1 MIDDL
6 KKDAAQR
13 MQKSVTSLLQGL
25 TKIRTGRAHPNLLE
39 QLSVSYYG
47 SDVPLNQVANIAVED
62 SRTLTVTPWEDS
74 VIKDVEKAI
83 QNSDLGLNPVSA
95 GKVIRV
101 PLPDLTEERRHGLAK
116 LVKQEAEQG
125 RVAVRNIRRDVIS
138 DFKAL
143 QKDKE
148 ISEDEQRRA
157 EADIQ
162 QLTDK
167 YIKEVDAA
175 SESKQAELM
184 EF

>member
-1 MIDDL
+1 M
-6 KKDAAQR
+6 
-13 MQKSVTSLLQGL
+13 
-25 TKIRTGRAHPNLLE
+25 
-39 QLSVSYYG
+39 
-47 SDVPLNQVANIAVED
+47 ANIAVED

-101 PLPDLTEERRHGLAK
+101 PLPDLTEERRLDLAR

-125 RVAVRNIRRDVIS
+125 RIAVRNIRRDVNN
-138 DFKAL
+138 DLKQL
-143 QKDKE
+143 LKEKE
-148 ISEDEQRRA
+148 ISEDEERRA

-167 YIKEVDAA
+167 YVKEVDQI
-175 SESKQAELM
+175 SEAKQAEIM
-184 EF
+184 DF

>member
-1 MIDDL
+1 MIEDL
-6 KKDAAQR
+6 KKDARQR
-13 MQKSVTSLLQGL
+13 MEKSVSALSQSLA
-25 TKIRTGRAHPNLLE
+25 KIRTGRAHPSLLE

-47 SDVPLNQVANIAVED
+47 SDVPMSQVANIAVED

-101 PLPDLTEERRHGLAK
+101 PLPDLTEERRKGLAK

-138 DFKAL
+138 DLKTL
-143 QKDKE
+143 LKEKE
-148 ISEDEQRRA
+148 ISQDEERRA
-157 EADIQ
+157 ETDIQ

-167 YIKEVDAA
+167 HIKEVDQA
-175 SESKQAELM
+175 SDAKQAEIM
-184 EF
+184 DF